1 VKRGLTSRA
10 TQVGCKMS
18 SVAPWRWC
26 EACVSGRRAR
36 ADALVLCKCEGE
48 GEGEGE
54 GGGEGEGEREREMR
68 KTMTK
73 RTTVKKQKKITSDE
87 RRASSVQR
95 PASCNLGTHNPQR
108 PMGCWDVA
116 RSRPSRVAGEIQ
128 HRKNSTLHRFRW
140 EIVPPEYLWIPHVY
154 GRRTLCIVQVH
165 ARLV

>member
-1 VKRGLTSRA
+1 MKRGLTSRA

-48 GEGEGE
+48 GEGEG
-54 GGGEGEGEREREMR
+54 GGEGEGEREREMR

-87 RRASSVQR
+87 RRASSVER
-95 PASCNLGTHNPQR
+95 PASSVLQPGHAQPPAAHGLLGCCQESAVTC
-108 PMGCWDVA
+108 CW
-116 RSRPSRVAGEIQ
+116 
-128 HRKNSTLHRFRW
+128 
-140 EIVPPEYLWIPHVY
+140 
-154 GRRTLCIVQVH
+154 
-165 ARLV
+165 